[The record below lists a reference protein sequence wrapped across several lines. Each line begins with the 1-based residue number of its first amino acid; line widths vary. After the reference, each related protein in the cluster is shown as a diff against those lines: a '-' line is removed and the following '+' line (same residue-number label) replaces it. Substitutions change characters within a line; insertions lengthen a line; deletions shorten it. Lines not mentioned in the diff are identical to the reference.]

1 MRITNKSISNNFL
14 TDMQKNLQNL
24 SKVQQ
29 QMSSMKNFS
38 KPSDDP
44 LNVERSMQMQTS
56 LNATDQYYSNIT
68 SALSCMQT
76 TDTTMGQLGTVLTNI
91 RSDLEKAGNGPYT
104 QDDMDKV
111 NDEVK
116 QYVSQFAQILNTNLG
131 GEYIFGGTQGLSKP
145 VTTTTDEAGNVS
157 IEYADAKGNVVD
169 SIPEVVSSGFD
180 ITKWNKQSITFTV
193 KNSEEPPS
201 DIEVPIETLD
211 TSDGKKTVDDV
222 VKDLNN
228 KIQAKDDLRDK
239 VTAVK
244 TNDGNIKF
252 LAVNSSD
259 NIKISTDISD
269 MSKVNGKQLSNVD
282 MANIGEDKTI
292 EVSQGVVLDYNAT
305 ASSIMQYGENNN
317 NNINDDNIKALM
329 NRIQHHLAGQVL
341 SDKGAD
347 GTTPVEA
354 SDDGAIN
361 IPDSDGNDHYYIWK
375 NDESAAKN
383 ELINQDLT
391 DIDAASKQVL
401 KVRSQIGAKEKRME
415 DLQSQNQS
423 SKLNIQETLSK
434 TEDIDITQKTIEYST
449 MVTVYQACLQTGAKV
464 MQPTLMDYLS

>member
-14 TDMQKNLQNL
+14 VDMQRNLQNL

-29 QMSSMKNFS
+29 QVSSMKNFS

-68 SALSCMQT
+68 SALSSMET
-76 TDTTMGQLGTVLTNI
+76 TDTTLGQLGTVLTNV
-91 RSDLEKAGNGPYT
+91 RTDLVKAGDAGYT
-104 QDDMDKV
+104 QDERDKV

-116 QYVSQFAQILNTNLG
+116 QYVAQFAQILNTNLG

-145 VTTTTDEAGNVS
+145 VTTTTDANGNVS

-169 SIPEVVSSGFD
+169 SIPEVVSSGFNID
-180 ITKWNKQSITFTV
+180 NWSNKTIKFTME
-193 KNSEEPPS
+193 NPEDPS
-201 DIEVPIETLD
+201 NPTEVNVNTLD
-211 TSDGKKTVDDV
+211 TSDGKETVDDI

-228 KIQAKDDLRDK
+228 KIQKSDLKDS
-239 VTAVK
+239 VSVVK

-259 NIKISTDISD
+259 DIKISTDISD

-282 MANIGEDKTI
+282 MANIGADKTI

-305 ASSIMQYGENNN
+305 ASSVMQYGENNN
-317 NNINDDNIKALM
+317 NAINDDNVKALM

-341 SDKGAD
+341 DMDS
-347 GTTPVEA
+347 A
-354 SDDGAIN
+354 SDTYTEGAEKVV
-361 IPDSDGNDHYYIWK
+361 DSTGEVKYYKWK
-375 NDESAAKN
+375 DDKDAATK
-383 ELINQDLT
+383 ELTGQDLT
-391 DIDAASKQVL
+391 DIDAASKGLL

-415 DLQSQNQS
+415 ALQDQNKS
-423 SKLNIQETLSK
+423 SKLNIQETLSE
-434 TEDIDITQKTIEYST
+434 TEDIDLTQKTIEYST
-449 MVTVYQACLQTGAKV
+449 MITVYQACLQTAAKV
-464 MQPTLMDYLS
+464 MQPTLMNYLS

>member
-1 MRITNKSISNNFL
+1 VRITNKSISNNFL
-14 TDMQKNLQNL
+14 VDMQRNLQNL

-29 QMSSMKNFS
+29 QVSSMKNFS

-68 SALSCMQT
+68 SALSSMET
-76 TDTTMGQLGTVLTNI
+76 TDTTLGQLGTVLTNV
-91 RSDLEKAGNGPYT
+91 RTDLVKAGDAGYT
-104 QDDMDKV
+104 QDERDKV

-116 QYVSQFAQILNTNLG
+116 QYVAQFAQILNTNLG

-145 VTTTTDEAGNVS
+145 VTTTTDANGNVS

-169 SIPEVVSSGFD
+169 SIPEVVSSGFNID
-180 ITKWNKQSITFTV
+180 NWSNKTIKFTME
-193 KNSEEPPS
+193 NPEDPS
-201 DIEVPIETLD
+201 NPTEVNVNTLD
-211 TSDGKKTVDDV
+211 TSDGKETVDDI

-228 KIQAKDDLRDK
+228 KIQKSDLKDS
-239 VTAVK
+239 VSVVK

-259 NIKISTDISD
+259 DIKISTDISD

-282 MANIGEDKTI
+282 MANIGADKTI

-305 ASSIMQYGENNN
+305 ASSVMQYGENNN
-317 NNINDDNIKALM
+317 NAINDDNVKALM

-341 SDKGAD
+341 DMDS
-347 GTTPVEA
+347 A
-354 SDDGAIN
+354 SDTYTEGAEKVV
-361 IPDSDGNDHYYIWK
+361 DSTGEVKYYKWK
-375 NDESAAKN
+375 DDKDAATK
-383 ELINQDLT
+383 ELTGQDLT
-391 DIDAASKQVL
+391 DIDAASKGLL

-415 DLQSQNQS
+415 ALQDQNKS
-423 SKLNIQETLSK
+423 SKLNIQETLSE
-434 TEDIDITQKTIEYST
+434 TEDIDLTQKTIEYST
-449 MVTVYQACLQTGAKV
+449 MITVYQACLQTAAKV
-464 MQPTLMDYLS
+464 MQPTLMNYLS

>member
-14 TDMQKNLQNL
+14 VDMQRNLQNL
-24 SKVQQ
+24 NKIQQ
-29 QMSSMKNFS
+29 QVSSMKNFS

-68 SALSCMQT
+68 SALSWMQT

-91 RSDLEKAGNGPYT
+91 RSDLVKAGAPGYT
-104 QDDMDKV
+104 QDERDKI
-111 NDEVK
+111 NDEVR

-157 IEYADAKGNVVD
+157 IEYADAEGNVVN
-169 SIPEVVSSGFD
+169 SIPEVVSNGFSVGNWQD
-180 ITKWNKQSITFTV
+180 KSITFNLSSTA
-193 KNSEEPPS
+193 
-201 DIEVPIETLD
+201 ITLENTD
-211 TSDGKKTVDDV
+211 NNIDDV

-228 KIQAKDDLRDK
+228 KIQKSDLRDSI
-239 VTAVK
+239 TAVK

-259 NIKISTDISD
+259 DIKISATTVVDDLSD
-269 MSKVNGKQLSNVD
+269 AIGKQLSNVD
-282 MANIGEDKTI
+282 MANIGADKTI

-305 ASSIMQYGENNN
+305 ASSVMQYGENNN
-317 NNINDDNIKALM
+317 NAINDDNVKALM

-341 SDKGAD
+341 DTTTEVAEGTTGAEKVVNSD
-347 GTTPVEA
+347 GTV
-354 SDDGAIN
+354 
-361 IPDSDGNDHYYIWK
+361 HYYAWK
-375 NDESAAKN
+375 TDEDAAKN
-383 ELINQDLT
+383 ELTNQDLT
-391 DIDAASKQVL
+391 DIDAASKGLL

-415 DLQSQNQS
+415 ALQDQNKS
-423 SKLNIQETLSK
+423 SKLDIQETLSE
-434 TEDIDITQKTIEYST
+434 TEDIDLTQKTIEYST
-449 MVTVYQACLQTGAKV
+449 MITVYQACLQTAAKV
-464 MQPTLMDYLS
+464 MQPTLMNYLS

>member
-14 TDMQKNLQNL
+14 VDMQRNLQNL

-29 QMSSMKNFS
+29 QVSSMKNFS

-68 SALSCMQT
+68 SALSSMET
-76 TDTTMGQLGTVLTNI
+76 TDTTLGQLGTVLTNV
-91 RSDLEKAGNGPYT
+91 RTDLVKAGDAGYT
-104 QDDMDKV
+104 QDERDKV

-116 QYVSQFAQILNTNLG
+116 QYVAQFAQILNTNLG

-145 VTTTTDEAGNVS
+145 VTTTTDANGNVS

-169 SIPEVVSSGFD
+169 SIPEVVSSGFNID
-180 ITKWNKQSITFTV
+180 NWSNKTIKFTME
-193 KNSEEPPS
+193 NPEDPS
-201 DIEVPIETLD
+201 NPTEVNVNTLD
-211 TSDGKKTVDDV
+211 TSDGKETVDDI

-228 KIQAKDDLRDK
+228 KIQKSDLKDS
-239 VTAVK
+239 VSVVK

-259 NIKISTDISD
+259 DIKISTDISD
-269 MSKVNGKQLSNVD
+269 MTKVNGKQLSNVD
-282 MANIGEDKTI
+282 MANIGADKTI

-305 ASSIMQYGENNN
+305 ASSVMQYGENNN
-317 NNINDDNIKALM
+317 NAINDDNVKALM

-341 SDKGAD
+341 DMDSGSDTYTEGAEKVVD
-347 GTTPVEA
+347 STGEVKYYKWK
-354 SDDGAIN
+354 DDK
-361 IPDSDGNDHYYIWK
+361 D
-375 NDESAAKN
+375 AATK
-383 ELINQDLT
+383 ELTGQDLT
-391 DIDAASKQVL
+391 DIDAASKGLL

-415 DLQSQNQS
+415 ALQDQNKS
-423 SKLNIQETLSK
+423 SKLNIQETLSE
-434 TEDIDITQKTIEYST
+434 TEDIDLTQKTIEYST
-449 MVTVYQACLQTGAKV
+449 MITVYQACLQTAAKV
-464 MQPTLMDYLS
+464 MQPTLMNYLS

>member
-56 LNATDQYYSNIT
+56 LNATNQYYSNIT
-68 SALSCMQT
+68 SSLSCMQT
-76 TDTTMGQLGTVLTNI
+76 TDTTLGQLGTVLTNV
-91 RSDLEKAGNGPYT
+91 RSDLVKAGNAGYT
-104 QDDMDKV
+104 QDERDKV

-145 VTTTTDEAGNVS
+145 VTTTTDADGNVS
-157 IEYADAKGNVVD
+157 IEYADAQGNVVD

-180 ITKWNKQSITFTV
+180 ISNWSNQTIKFTME
-193 KNSEEPPS
+193 NPEDPS
-201 DIEVPIETLD
+201 NPTEVNVNTLD

-228 KIQAKDDLRDK
+228 KIQKSDLKDS
-239 VTAVK
+239 VSVVK
-244 TNDGNIKF
+244 TDDGNIKF
-252 LAVNSSD
+252 LAVHSSD
-259 NIKISTDISD
+259 DIKVSTSITD
-269 MSKVNGKQLSNVD
+269 MAKVNGKQLSNVD
-282 MANIGEDKTI
+282 MANIGADKTI

-305 ASSIMQYGENNN
+305 ASAVMQYGENNN
-317 NNINDDNIKALM
+317 NAINDDNVKALM

-341 SDKGAD
+341 DMDS
-347 GTTPVEA
+347 A
-354 SDDGAIN
+354 SDTYTEGSEKVV
-361 IPDSDGNDHYYIWK
+361 DSDGNIKYYTWK
-375 NDESAAKN
+375 DDEDAATK
-383 ELINQDLT
+383 ELTGQDLT
-391 DIDAASKQVL
+391 DIDAASKGLL
-401 KVRSQIGAKEKRME
+401 KVRSQVGAKEKRME
-415 DLQSQNQS
+415 ALQDQNKS
-423 SKLNIQETLSK
+423 SKLNIQETLSQ
-434 TEDIDITQKTIEYST
+434 TEDIDLTQKTIEYST
-449 MVTVYQACLQTGAKV
+449 MITVYQACLQTAAKV
-464 MQPTLMDYLS
+464 MQPTLMNYLS

>member
-14 TDMQKNLQNL
+14 VDMQRNLQNL

-29 QMSSMKNFS
+29 QVSSMKNFS

-56 LNATDQYYSNIT
+56 LNATNQYYSNIT
-68 SALSCMQT
+68 SSLSWMET
-76 TDTTMGQLGTVLTNI
+76 TDTTLGQLGTVLTNV
-91 RSDLEKAGNGPYT
+91 RSDLVKAGDAGYT
-104 QDDMDKV
+104 QDERDKV

-116 QYVSQFAQILNTNLG
+116 QYVAQFAQILNTNLG

-145 VTTTTDEAGNVS
+145 VTTTTDEDGNVS

-180 ITKWNKQSITFTV
+180 ISNWSNQTIKFTME
-193 KNSEEPPS
+193 NPEDPS
-201 DIEVPIETLD
+201 NPTEVNVNTLD
-211 TSDGKKTVDDV
+211 TSDGKETVDDV

-228 KIQAKDDLRDK
+228 KIQQSDLKDS
-239 VTAVK
+239 VSVVK

-259 NIKISTDISD
+259 DIKVSTSITD
-269 MSKVNGKQLSNVD
+269 MAKVNGNQLSNVD
-282 MANIGEDKTI
+282 MANIGADKTI

-305 ASSIMQYGENNN
+305 ASSVMQYGENNN
-317 NNINDDNIKALM
+317 NAINDDTVKALM

-341 SDKGAD
+341 DTTTEVPATTEGAEK
-347 GTTPVEA
+347 VV
-354 SDDGAIN
+354 
-361 IPDSDGNDHYYIWK
+361 DSDGTAHYYAWK
-375 NDESAAKN
+375 TDEDAATQ
-383 ELINQDLT
+383 ELTNQDLT
-391 DIDAASKQVL
+391 DIDAASKGLL

-415 DLQSQNQS
+415 ALQDQNQS
-423 SKLNIQETLSK
+423 SKLNIQETLSQ
-434 TEDIDITQKTIEYST
+434 TEDIDLTQKTIEYST
-449 MVTVYQACLQTGAKV
+449 MITVYQACLQTAAKV
-464 MQPTLMDYLS
+464 MQPTLMNYLS

>member
-14 TDMQKNLQNL
+14 TDMQRNLQNL

-68 SALSCMQT
+68 SSLSWMQT

-91 RSDLEKAGNGPYT
+91 RGDLVKAGNAGYT
-104 QDDMDKV
+104 QDEMDKV

-145 VTTTTDEAGNVS
+145 VTTTTDSDGNVS

-180 ITKWNKQSITFTV
+180 ITNWKGNEIKFSLNDGDKIAITLA
-193 KNSEEPPS
+193 SS
-201 DIEVPIETLD
+201 D
-211 TSDGKKTVDDV
+211 KTIDDV

-228 KIQAKDDLRDK
+228 KIQAEPTLKDNIS
-239 VTAVK
+239 VVK

-259 NIKISTDISD
+259 DIKISTSITD
-269 MSKVNGKQLSNVD
+269 MAKVNGKQLSNVD
-282 MANIGEDKTI
+282 MANIGADKTI

-305 ASSIMQYGENNN
+305 ASSVMQYGENNN
-317 NNINDDNIKALM
+317 NAINDDTVKALM

-341 SDKGAD
+341 SDKKAD

-354 SDDGAIN
+354 GDDGVIN
-361 IPDSDGNDHYYIWK
+361 IPDSDGTAHYYVWK
-375 NDESAAKN
+375 DDKDAATK
-383 ELINQDLT
+383 ELTGQDLT
-391 DIDAASKQVL
+391 DIDAASKGLL

-415 DLQSQNQS
+415 ALQDQNKS
-423 SKLNIQETLSK
+423 SKLNIQETLSQ
-434 TEDIDITQKTIEYST
+434 TEDIDLTQKTIEYST
-449 MVTVYQACLQTGAKV
+449 MITVYQACLQTAAKV
-464 MQPTLMDYLS
+464 MQPTLMNYLS

>member
-14 TDMQKNLQNL
+14 VDMQRNLQNL
-24 SKVQQ
+24 NKIQQ
-29 QMSSMKNFS
+29 QVSSMKNFS

-68 SALSCMQT
+68 SALSSMQT
-76 TDTTMGQLGTVLTNI
+76 TDTTMGQLGTVLTNV
-91 RSDLEKAGNGPYT
+91 RTDLVKAGDAGYT
-104 QDDMDKV
+104 QDERDKV

-116 QYVSQFAQILNTNLG
+116 QYAAQFAQILNTNLG

-145 VTTTTDEAGNVS
+145 VTTTTDANGNVS

-169 SIPEVVSSGFD
+169 SIPEVVSSGFNID
-180 ITKWNKQSITFTV
+180 NWSNKTIKFTME
-193 KNSEEPPS
+193 NPEDPS
-201 DIEVPIETLD
+201 NPTEVNVNTLD
-211 TSDGKKTVDDV
+211 TSDGKETVDDI

-228 KIQAKDDLRDK
+228 KIQKSDLKDS
-239 VTAVK
+239 VSVVK

-259 NIKISTDISD
+259 DIKISTDISD

-282 MANIGEDKTI
+282 MANIGADKTI

-305 ASSIMQYGENNN
+305 ASSVMQYGENNN
-317 NNINDDNIKALM
+317 NAINDDNVKALM

-341 SDKGAD
+341 DMDS
-347 GTTPVEA
+347 A
-354 SDDGAIN
+354 SDTYTEGAEKVV
-361 IPDSDGNDHYYIWK
+361 DSTGEVKYYKWK
-375 NDESAAKN
+375 DDKDAATK
-383 ELINQDLT
+383 ELTGQDLT
-391 DIDAASKQVL
+391 DIDAASKGLL

-415 DLQSQNQS
+415 ALQDQNKS
-423 SKLNIQETLSK
+423 SKLNIQETLSQ
-434 TEDIDITQKTIEYST
+434 TEDIDLTQKTIEYST
-449 MVTVYQACLQTGAKV
+449 MITVYQACLQTAAKV
-464 MQPTLMDYLS
+464 MQPTLMNYLS

>member
-14 TDMQKNLQNL
+14 VDMQRNLQNL
-24 SKVQQ
+24 NKIQQ
-29 QMSSMKNFS
+29 QVSSMKNFS

-68 SALSCMQT
+68 SALSSMQT
-76 TDTTMGQLGTVLTNI
+76 TDTTMGQLGTVLTSV
-91 RSDLEKAGNGPYT
+91 RSDLVKAGAPGYT
-104 QDDMDKV
+104 QDERDKV
-111 NDEVK
+111 NDEVR

-145 VTTTTDEAGNVS
+145 VTTVTDTDGNVS

-169 SIPEVVSSGFD
+169 SIPEVVSSGFNID
-180 ITKWNKQSITFTV
+180 NWSNKTIKFTME
-193 KNSEEPPS
+193 NPEDPS
-201 DIEVPIETLD
+201 NPTEVNVNTLD
-211 TSDGKKTVDDV
+211 TSDGKETVDDI

-228 KIQAKDDLRDK
+228 KIQKSDLKDS
-239 VTAVK
+239 VSVVK

-259 NIKISTDISD
+259 DIKISTDISD

-282 MANIGEDKTI
+282 MANIGADKTI

-305 ASSIMQYGENNN
+305 ASSVMQYGENNN
-317 NNINDDNIKALM
+317 NAINDDNVKALM

-341 SDKGAD
+341 DTTTEVSEGTTGAEKVVNSD
-347 GTTPVEA
+347 GTV
-354 SDDGAIN
+354 
-361 IPDSDGNDHYYIWK
+361 HYYAWK
-375 NDESAAKN
+375 TDEDAAKN
-383 ELINQDLT
+383 ELTNQDLT
-391 DIDAASKQVL
+391 DIDAASKGLL

-415 DLQSQNQS
+415 ALQDQNKS
-423 SKLNIQETLSK
+423 SKLNIQETLSE
-434 TEDIDITQKTIEYST
+434 TEDIDLTQKTIEYST
-449 MVTVYQACLQTGAKV
+449 MITVYQACLQTAAKV
-464 MQPTLMDYLS
+464 MQPTLMNYLS

>member
-1 MRITNKSISNNFL
+1 
-14 TDMQKNLQNL
+14 
-24 SKVQQ
+24 
-29 QMSSMKNFS
+29 MKNFS

-68 SALSCMQT
+68 SALSSMET
-76 TDTTMGQLGTVLTNI
+76 TDTTLGQLGTVLTNV
-91 RSDLEKAGNGPYT
+91 RTDLVKAGDAGYT
-104 QDDMDKV
+104 QDERDKV

-116 QYVSQFAQILNTNLG
+116 QYVAQFAQILNTNLG

-145 VTTTTDEAGNVS
+145 VITTTDANGNVS

-169 SIPEVVSSGFD
+169 SIPEVVSSGFNID
-180 ITKWNKQSITFTV
+180 NWSNKTIKFTME
-193 KNSEEPPS
+193 NPEDPS
-201 DIEVPIETLD
+201 NPTEVNVNTLD
-211 TSDGKKTVDDV
+211 TSDGKETVDDI

-228 KIQAKDDLRDK
+228 KIQKSDLKDS
-239 VTAVK
+239 VSVVK

-252 LAVNSSD
+252 LAVNGSD
-259 NIKISTDISD
+259 DIKISTSIID
-269 MSKVNGKQLSNVD
+269 MAKVNEKQLSNVD
-282 MANIGEDKTI
+282 MANIGADKTI

-317 NNINDDNIKALM
+317 NAINDDNVKALM

-341 SDKGAD
+341 SDKRED
-347 GTTPVEA
+347 GTVVSTDP
-354 SDDGAIN
+354 DAIN
-361 IPDSDGNDHYYIWK
+361 IPDEDGTAHYYAWIT
-375 NDESAAKN
+375 DESAAKK

-415 DLQSQNQS
+415 ALQDQNQS
-423 SKLNIQETLSK
+423 SKLNIQETLSQ
-434 TEDIDITQKTIEYST
+434 TEDIDLTQKTIEYST
-449 MVTVYQACLQTGAKV
+449 MITVYQACLQTAAKV
-464 MQPTLMDYLS
+464 MQPTLMNYLS

>member
-1 MRITNKSISNNFL
+1 
-14 TDMQKNLQNL
+14 MQKNLQNL

-68 SALSCMQT
+68 SSLSWMQT

-91 RSDLEKAGNGPYT
+91 RGDLVKSGNAGYT
-104 QDDMDKV
+104 QDEMDKV

-145 VTTTTDEAGNVS
+145 VTTTTDSDGNVS

-169 SIPEVVSSGFD
+169 SIPEVVSSGFN
-180 ITKWNKQSITFTV
+180 ISNWSNQTIKFTME
-193 KNSEEPPS
+193 NPEDPS
-201 DIEVPIETLD
+201 NPTEVNVNTLD
-211 TSDGKKTVDDV
+211 TSDGKETVDDV

-228 KIQAKDDLRDK
+228 KIQQSDLKDS
-239 VTAVK
+239 VSVVK

-252 LAVNSSD
+252 LAVHSSD
-259 NIKISTDISD
+259 DIKISTSITD
-269 MSKVNGKQLSNVD
+269 MAKVNEKQLSNVD
-282 MANIGEDKTI
+282 MANIGADKTI

-317 NNINDDNIKALM
+317 NAINDDTVKALM

-341 SDKGAD
+341 SDKKAD

-354 SDDGAIN
+354 GDDGVIN
-361 IPDSDGNDHYYIWK
+361 IPDSDGTAHYYVWK
-375 NDESAAKN
+375 DDKDAATK
-383 ELINQDLT
+383 ELTGQDLT
-391 DIDAASKQVL
+391 DIDAASKGLL

-415 DLQSQNQS
+415 ALQDQNKS
-423 SKLNIQETLSK
+423 SKLNIQETLSQ
-434 TEDIDITQKTIEYST
+434 TEDIDLTQKTIEYST
-449 MVTVYQACLQTGAKV
+449 MITVYQACLQTAAKV
-464 MQPTLMDYLS
+464 MQPTLMNYLS

>member
-1 MRITNKSISNNFL
+1 
-14 TDMQKNLQNL
+14 MQRNLQNL

-29 QMSSMKNFS
+29 QVSSMKNFS

-68 SALSCMQT
+68 SALSSMET
-76 TDTTMGQLGTVLTNI
+76 TDTTLGQLGTVLTNV
-91 RSDLEKAGNGPYT
+91 RTDLVKAGDAGYT
-104 QDDMDKV
+104 QDERDKV

-116 QYVSQFAQILNTNLG
+116 QYVAQFAQILNTNLG

-145 VTTTTDEAGNVS
+145 VTTTTDANGNVS

-169 SIPEVVSSGFD
+169 SIPEVVSSGFNID
-180 ITKWNKQSITFTV
+180 NWSNKTIKFTME
-193 KNSEEPPS
+193 NPEDPS
-201 DIEVPIETLD
+201 NPTEVNVNTLD
-211 TSDGKKTVDDV
+211 TSDGKETVDDI

-228 KIQAKDDLRDK
+228 KIQKSDLKDS
-239 VTAVK
+239 VSVVK

-259 NIKISTDISD
+259 DIKISTDISD

-282 MANIGEDKTI
+282 MANIGADKTI

-305 ASSIMQYGENNN
+305 ASSVMQYGENNN
-317 NNINDDNIKALM
+317 NAINDDNVKALM

-341 SDKGAD
+341 SDKD
-347 GTTPVEA
+347 GTNPVEA
-354 SDDGAIN
+354 DDDGAIN
-361 IPDSDGNDHYYIWK
+361 IPDEDGTAHYYAWK
-375 NDESAAKN
+375 TDEDAAKN
-383 ELINQDLT
+383 ELTNQDLT
-391 DIDAASKQVL
+391 DIDAASKGLL

-415 DLQSQNQS
+415 ALQDQNKS
-423 SKLNIQETLSK
+423 SKLNIQETLSE
-434 TEDIDITQKTIEYST
+434 TEDIDLTQKTIEYST
-449 MVTVYQACLQTGAKV
+449 MITVYQACLQTAAKV
-464 MQPTLMDYLS
+464 MQPTLMNYLS

>member
-29 QMSSMKNFS
+29 QVSSMKNFS

-56 LNATDQYYSNIT
+56 LNATNQYYSNIT
-68 SALSCMQT
+68 SSLSWMET
-76 TDTTMGQLGTVLTNI
+76 TDTTLGQLGTVLTNV
-91 RSDLEKAGNGPYT
+91 RSDLVKAGDAGYT
-104 QDDMDKV
+104 QDERDKV

-116 QYVSQFAQILNTNLG
+116 QYVAQFAQILNTNLG

-145 VTTTTDEAGNVS
+145 VTTTTDSDGNVS

-180 ITKWNKQSITFTV
+180 ISNWSNQTIKFTME
-193 KNSEEPPS
+193 NPEDPS
-201 DIEVPIETLD
+201 NPTEVNVNTLD
-211 TSDGKKTVDDV
+211 TSDGKETVDDV

-228 KIQAKDDLRDK
+228 KIQQSDLKDS
-239 VTAVK
+239 VSVVK

-259 NIKISTDISD
+259 DIKISTSITD
-269 MSKVNGKQLSNVD
+269 MAKVNGKQLSNVD
-282 MANIGEDKTI
+282 MANIGADKTI

-305 ASSIMQYGENNN
+305 ASAVMQYGENNN
-317 NNINDDNIKALM
+317 NAINDDTVKALM

-341 SDKGAD
+341 DTSAEVAADSEGAEK
-347 GTTPVEA
+347 VV
-354 SDDGAIN
+354 
-361 IPDSDGNDHYYIWK
+361 DSDGTVHYYAWK
-375 NDESAAKN
+375 TDEDAATK
-383 ELINQDLT
+383 ELTGQDLT

-415 DLQSQNQS
+415 ALQDQNKS
-423 SKLNIQETLSK
+423 SKLNIQETLSQ
-434 TEDIDITQKTIEYST
+434 TEDIDLTQKTIEYST
-449 MVTVYQACLQTGAKV
+449 MITVYQACLQTAAKV
-464 MQPTLMDYLS
+464 MQPTLMNYLS